1 MNWGKKIILS
11 FVVFI
16 GLLFTL
22 VYISVN
28 TDFYLVEEDY
38 YEQELAYEDQIQRI
52 RNHDLLAEKPIFKID
67 RREFTAALT
76 FPSDLVGNMVEG
88 SVMFYRANTAKLDQ
102 EFTLAFND
110 EGEFVVDIS
119 KFAVGAWKLKI
130 KWADSEK
137 EYYREIAFV
146 I

>member
-16 GLLFTL
+16 ALIFTL
-22 VYISVN
+22 VYVSVN

-52 RNHDLLAEKPIFKID
+52 KNHDSLIEKPVFNID
-67 RREFTAALT
+67 RRAFTADLK
-76 FPSDLVGNMVEG
+76 FPIQLKKDMVEG
-88 SVMFYRANTAKLDQ
+88 KVLFYRSNSAKLDK
-102 EFTLAFND
+102 EFELELNEA
-110 EGEFVVDIS
+110 GEMIVDIS
-119 KFAVGAWKLKI
+119 RFAVGAWKVKI
-130 KWADSEK
+130 KWADGQK
-137 EYYREIAFV
+137 EYYKEIAFV

>member
-11 FVVFI
+11 FVLFI
-16 GLLFTL
+16 GLIFTL

-52 RNHDLLAEKPIFKID
+52 KNHDSLADKPIFKID

-76 FPSDLVGNMVEG
+76 FPSELVDQMVEG
-88 SVMFYRANTAKLDQ
+88 SILFYRSNSARLDKKFDLSLN
-102 EFTLAFND
+102 E

-119 KFAVGAWKLKI
+119 KFSVGAWKVKI
-130 KWADSEK
+130 KWADGQK
-137 EYYREIAFV
+137 EYYKEIAFV

>member
-16 GLLFTL
+16 GVLFTL

-38 YEQELAYEDQIQRI
+38 YAQELAYEDQIQRI
-52 RNHDLLAEKPIFKID
+52 KNHDSLADKPVFKID

-76 FPSDLVGNMVEG
+76 FPTELVGNMIEG
-88 SVMFYRANTAKLDQ
+88 SVLFYRSNTAELDK
-102 EFTLAFND
+102 EFTLDFNE

-130 KWADSEK
+130 KWSDSDK
-137 EYYREIAFV
+137 EYYKEVAFV

>member
-1 MNWGKKIILS
+1 MNWGNKIILS

-16 GLLFTL
+16 GLIFTL

-38 YEQELAYEDQIQRI
+38 YAQELAYEDQIQRI
-52 RNHDLLAEKPIFKID
+52 KNHDALGEKPAFNID
-67 RREFTAALT
+67 RRAFTAALT
-76 FPSDLVGNMVEG
+76 FPSDLVNNMVDG
-88 SVMFYRANTAKLDQ
+88 SVMFYRSNTAKLDK
-102 EFTLAFND
+102 EFTLDFNE

-119 KFAVGAWKLKI
+119 KFAVGAWKIKI
-130 KWADSEK
+130 KWADGEK
-137 EYYREIAFV
+137 EYYKEIAFV